1 VAAMNK
7 DLLNILTN
15 SNKDIDNQRLM
26 DYLAGKLTEQE
37 NNEIEQLL
45 AENEFM
51 NDAAEGL
58 AAVKNK
64 PQLNSLV
71 EQLNADL
78 RKKLDHKK
86 QRKEKRR
93 LKEYPVVYIAIIV
106 VLLLII
112 LAWWVLQKLPSGH

>member
-1 VAAMNK
+1 MNK

-15 SNKDIDNQRLM
+15 SNKDIDNQRLI

-78 RKKLDHKK
+78 RKKLDQKK

-93 LKEYPVVYIAIIV
+93 LKEYPVVYIAVIL

-112 LAWWVLQKLPSGH
+112 LAWWVLQKLPATH

>member
-93 LKEYPVVYIAIIV
+93 LKEYPVVYIAIIM

>member
-1 VAAMNK
+1 MNK